1 LKKARKFAASS
12 VVRTIAV
19 IAVLNLSIPTG
30 AIATVGK
37 PIADNWR
44 ETEAARKQAETRKQA
59 KDEAAKAKNSTR
71 PLTASEQRSFK
82 GMSGRNPYLAGQN
95 KWDIVHKGVNLMTG
109 NYTVSAT
116 DLSFEGGYGIPVNVT
131 RSYSMHSMDE
141 GPFGM
146 GWTLSADVRSTAGG
160 LLKSSGAPVRSVPVT
175 FKERPSAQLNDP
187 NAVSASG
194 KVAADPPVAVI
205 ATDAGGQ
212 EETIQ
217 KDVDGVL
224 STPPWDKNVIDTE
237 YEWVTLGTDRYQ
249 VALRNTLTTADGTIY
264 VYEKK
269 GYYTNGTRPWNNSS
283 ATPEAANV
291 LKVTSATDRQGSV
304 TTYGYGTTDVTFQKA
319 NGQVTEK
326 PLTSVYMPNGR
337 TLLFNWTG
345 NRITQVSDKE
355 SLSDTE
361 FRTVN
366 YGYTNGNLTS
376 VTTPAGF
383 TTTYGY
389 GTFNGVVTSITDSR
403 GFTTNIS
410 VVDGGWGRM
419 PSGVSVDALWVDKI
433 TFPNGAETR
442 ISGLPRVNGVNV
454 VSEWVKGTQIHKF
467 GYVANYTTLDQI
479 PVCRVAVPREF
490 HDAAGDY
497 TENYYNRFSQDL
509 ITGISRRYGT
519 TRPINDLSGT
529 RLLDTNTL
537 VPFAVRTDTTYNFM
551 GNPLTKVESE
561 YTGNAA
567 LGSTNRTRQ
576 KTVEYAYWGQEKYWQ
591 QKAIRDV
598 DANRYSFT
606 DYYPSTAAGG
616 AKGQTYRVYDAKYA
630 TYNVSSNPLST
641 WRSTILPNDVSKYSA
656 EFTYDSLGRSTL
668 VKKIQSATTN
678 PYTYVSTATNYGS
691 NGSPGWGQP
700 QSVTE
705 DYGGPNARTTT
716 TLEYTGW
723 GKARKVQDAKGNEFY
738 TDFDLD
744 GKVLSVQ
751 QTAGTGAPKT
761 LVSYSYGTSGI
772 LNGMPT
778 QVVDG
783 LSGVTQSIQY
793 FPYAGTN
800 DGSDAYYYALA
811 SAGQVQSV
819 TQTRGTAPNQDTYTT
834 AYTYTFAG
842 DRRTAEYTSFLGT
855 NAKWEYSDYVSVGDL
870 TSPSRAFQTLRKVN
884 PDDSTAEVFHYGYDA
899 LGRLCNAAF
908 AQTPQLTNGVA
919 DWSKLPSVRA
929 RSYNEFDSGGRLVR
943 TETYKDTL
951 NGAGTNY
958 TSTPIIGNEYGY
970 ELTGANRGLRT
981 STTSKI
987 GNGGAWQTEWSDTYG
1002 YEAQRDYLTSFST
1015 TDGASSP
1022 NQTWSYDAAGNRAG
1036 ATYDSLNRMTARST
1050 ISYTNDVL
1058 GNRTSRTYN
1067 GVTVTYAWDV
1077 LNRMTQHTL
1086 TSGAV
1091 VSYEYR
1097 ADGMRT
1103 RKLAVGTGQQEIL
1116 YLHDGQNP
1124 VEEATFSNGPTR
1136 GAYTEIV
1143 RNGLGARGID
1153 YVEVFKTGSATSV
1166 RFPVYDGHGNM
1177 TACLLRDGAGGFTLT
1192 SRRAYDPWGAMRQWG
1207 THPSGAS
1214 AYQGAPSNRYVGSL
1228 GHQQDDDSGLYY
1240 MRARYYEP
1248 GSGRFISEDPAMDGL
1263 NWFAYCGNDPV
1274 NYADDS
1280 GCARVQVG
1288 GTYWIEWQ
1296 KKDGDLAWGKGN
1308 RQLGQ
1313 YVGNGEGRLKHPKDE
1328 KVFNQAIKKL
1338 LLNAS
1343 NPKVLRTLAKAGDI
1357 GLRAAVLT
1365 CSLDSAFLSNPAE
1378 FADMIDYVGGEW
1390 DLLSGFVTVSAS
1402 PA

>member
-1 LKKARKFAASS
+1 
-12 VVRTIAV
+12 V

-30 AIATVGK
+30 AIGTVGK

-44 ETEAARKQAETRKQA
+44 ETEAAREQAEIRKQV
-59 KDEAAKAKNSTR
+59 KDDAAKANNSTR
-71 PLTASEQRSFK
+71 PLTATEQRSFK

-95 KWDIVHKGVNLMTG
+95 KWDIVYKGVNLMTG
-109 NYTVSAT
+109 NFTLCTT
-116 DLSFEGGYGIPVNVT
+116 DLSFEDGYGIPVNVT

-141 GPFGM
+141 GPFGI

-160 LLKSSGAPVRSVPVT
+160 LVKSSGAPVLSVPVT

-187 NAVSASG
+187 NAVSANG

-249 VALRNTLTTADGTIY
+249 VALRNTLTTTEGTVF

-269 GYYTNGTRPWNNSS
+269 GSYTNGTRPWDDPS
-283 ATPEAANV
+283 AAPEAANV
-291 LKVTSATDRQGSV
+291 LKVTSVTDRQGNV
-304 TTYGYGTTDVTFQKA
+304 TTYGYGTTDVTFHKA

-355 SLSDTE
+355 SSSDTE

-376 VTTPAGF
+376 VTTPAGL
-383 TTTYGY
+383 TTSYGY
-389 GTFNGVVTSITDSR
+389 NYGFDCVTSITDAR
-403 GFTTNIS
+403 GFTTTLELKDDVRI
-410 VVDGGWGRM
+410 RM
-419 PSGVSVDALWVDKI
+419 PFNAQIAGLYVDRIVS
-433 TFPNGAETR
+433 PNGNVTDYSGWSHALVPFTVQEFARNVGEPSQLNFPWETHR
-442 ISGLPRVNGVNV
+442 
-454 VSEWVKGTQIHKF
+454 F
-467 GYVANYTTLDQI
+467 GFEAVYTTLDSI
-479 PVCRVAVPREF
+479 PVCRVSTPEF
-490 HDAAGDY
+490 YEDY
-497 TENYYNRFSQDL
+497 RRYYSEKYYNRFSQDL
-509 ITGISRRYGT
+509 ITTIDRRGGNNE
-519 TRPINDLSGT
+519 PEPDLSGE
-529 RLLDTNTL
+529 RLLNAETRTS
-537 VPFAVRTDTTYNFM
+537 FSIRTDTTYNFM
-551 GNPLTKVESE
+551 GNPLTKTVKE
-561 YTGNAA
+561 YNGNAA
-567 LGSTNRTRQ
+567 TGTANRT
-576 KTVEYAYWGQEKYWQ
+576 KTVEYAYWGAEKYWQ
-591 QKAIRDV
+591 QKAVRNV

-630 TYNVSSNPLST
+630 TYNVSSNPPST
-641 WRSTILPNDVSKYSA
+641 WRSTILPNDASKYSA

-678 PYTYVSTATNYGS
+678 PYTYVSTSTIYGS

-700 QSVTE
+700 QSITE

-723 GKARKVQDAKGNEFY
+723 GKARKVQDAKGNEFL
-738 TDFDLD
+738 TDFDQD
-744 GKVLSVQ
+744 DKVLSVQ
-751 QTAGTGAPKT
+751 QTAGTGAPRT
-761 LVSYSYGTSGI
+761 LITYTYGTSGV
-772 LNGMPT
+772 LNGMPM
-778 QVVDG
+778 QEVDG
-783 LSGVTQSIQY
+783 LTGVTKSLQY

-800 DGSDAYYYALA
+800 DGSDAYFYALA

-855 NAKWEYSDYVSVGDL
+855 NAKWEYGDYVSVGDL
-870 TSPSRAFQTLRKVN
+870 TNPNRVFQTLRKVN
-884 PDDSTAEVFHYGYDA
+884 PDGSTAEVFHYGYDA

-908 AQTPQLTNGVA
+908 AQTPTLTNGVA
-919 DWSKLPSVRA
+919 DWNKLPALRA
-929 RSYNEFDSGGRLVR
+929 RTYNEFDAGGRLVR

-951 NGAGTNY
+951 VGDGVIYGPFSSSY

-981 STTSKI
+981 SSTSKI
-987 GNGGAWQTEWSDTYG
+987 GNGTAWQTEWSDTYG

-1077 LNRMTQHTL
+1077 LNRMTQHSL

-1124 VEEATFSNGPTR
+1124 IEEATFSNGPTR
-1136 GAYTEIV
+1136 GNYTEIV

-1153 YVEVFKTGSATSV
+1153 YVEVFKTGSPTSV
-1166 RFPVYDGHGNM
+1166 RFPLYDGHGNM
-1177 TACLLRDGAGGFTLT
+1177 TACLLRDGAGGFALT

-1248 GSGRFISEDPAMDGL
+1248 GSGRFISEDPARDGF
-1263 NWFAYCGNDPV
+1263 NWFRYASNNPIHQVDATGLSPLVDIQFSMEGLEQEATMLKIGNV
-1274 NYADDS
+1274 CKGKAIQLVLFLETKYAALGLTLS
-1280 GCARVQVG
+1280 GYGISKA
-1288 GTYWIEWQ
+1288 
-1296 KKDGDLAWGKGN
+1296 
-1308 RQLGQ
+1308 
-1313 YVGNGEGRLKHPKDE
+1313 GEGAIRYTTSLGTQICFRFSKAENLLKFDSNGPNYNIAHHQ
-1328 KVFNQAIKKL
+1328 VLKKFVQE
-1338 LLNAS
+1338 AMEW
-1343 NPKVLRTLAKAGDI
+1343 
-1357 GLRAAVLT
+1357 AVE
-1365 CSLDSAFLSNPAE
+1365 NG
-1378 FADMIDYVGGEW
+1378 I
-1390 DLLSGFVTVSAS
+1390 
-1402 PA
+1402 